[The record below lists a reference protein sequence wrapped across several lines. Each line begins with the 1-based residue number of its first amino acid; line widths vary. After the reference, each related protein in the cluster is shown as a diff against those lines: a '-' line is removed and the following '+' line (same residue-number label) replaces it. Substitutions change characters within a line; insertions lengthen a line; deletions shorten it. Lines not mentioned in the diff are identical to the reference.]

1 VKKENIEKK
10 PFMNIHETRDSKLI
24 MRFIT
29 LTLTGKILQV
39 NKRESYLS
47 SFGKQATKSCFG
59 LKAL

>member
-1 VKKENIEKK
+1 
-10 PFMNIHETRDSKLI
+10 MNIHETRDSKLI